1 MKEAPWILA
10 TAIAVV
16 AGLTDWRSRRI
27 PNWLTIPGLV
37 LGIVANSV
45 ATNWSGTKE
54 SLLGA
59 GLGLALLLPFVVVRS
74 LGAGDWKLAGAIG
87 SCLGPHQLLAV
98 LFITILVNGLMALGM
113 IVWKKRLR
121 QTARNLGHM
130 LASLLTLHLPGQE
143 LTLDNPQAVKVPFGV
158 AVAVAVIFYAARHA
172 WGLFLRTGGNG
183 TL

>member
-10 TAIAVV
+10 TVIALV

-59 GLGLALLLPFVVVRS
+59 GLGLALLLPFVLIRS
-74 LGAGDWKLAGAIG
+74 LGAGDWKLVGAIG
-87 SCLGPHQLLAV
+87 SCLGPHQLLTI
-98 LFITILVNGLMALGM
+98 LFITILVNGLMALAM

-121 QTARNLGHM
+121 Q
-130 LASLLTLHLPGQE
+130 
-143 LTLDNPQAVKVPFGV
+143 
-158 AVAVAVIFYAARHA
+158 
-172 WGLFLRTGGNG
+172 
-183 TL
+183 